1 MPARSNPFYTYQNPE
16 IGQGFDGLAAIMTSS
31 GGRQS
36 STAPRPPSPNAI
48 ALADKYRAETQGI
61 ITKNQALETP
71 PAMLAELFMSG
82 GKVADDPFERNPN
95 YNPDQQVGLPADFD
109 LTTPMPVAEYQPMF
123 QSGRSAQ
130 EKMGMAIQEAL
141 VRGIKADEIAK
152 LFAQGG
158 YLANV
163 NAGTPE
169 AGMPYMPLF
178 GSAPTTSTAL
188 TVDQQNKMSARDAG
202 EAKAQAEAV
211 ARIQGVNSAN
221 VANIN
226 QAGQDRRFANKPP
239 GSTGAGGR
247 APTIPAVTPAT
258 IKGMTNVVNERLK
271 GLGFKDV
278 DPRVVDGL
286 VSVASQRY
294 QDPNVAFKNPA
305 AAVDTVLNDLN
316 AGTLPGFESATQ
328 PGGFF
333 SRDKKTLSR
342 NAPAPAPAPA
352 TPAPATRPLK
362 TAPAET
368 MSKARDAIARGADRN
383 TVIERMRQ
391 NGFDPKGL

>member
-1 MPARSNPFYTYQNPE
+1 MPARSNPFYTYQDKA
-16 IGQGFDGLAAIMTSS
+16 IGQGFDGLAALMVGS
-31 GGRQS
+31 QQA
-36 STAPRPPSPNAI
+36 APKAPAPNTV
-48 ALADKYRAETQGI
+48 ALADKYRAETAGI
-61 ITKNQALETP
+61 ISKNDALNTP
-71 PAMLAELFMSG
+71 PAMLAELFLSG

-123 QSGRSAQ
+123 QPGRSAN
-130 EKMGMAIQEAL
+130 EKVGLAIQEAL

-188 TVDQQNKMSARDAG
+188 TVDQQNKMSARDAA
-202 EAKAQAEAV
+202 ESQAQAFGV
-211 ARIQGVNSAN
+211 ARIQGQNSAN

-226 QAGQDRRFANKPP
+226 QAGQTARFNNKPP
-239 GSTGAGGR
+239 KAAGGTKPP
-247 APTIPAVTPAT
+247 ATPAVTPTT
-258 IKGMTNVVNERLK
+258 IKGMTNVLTQRLK
-271 GLGFKDV
+271 DMGFSSV
-278 DPRVVDGL
+278 DQRVIDGL

-294 QDPNVAFKNPA
+294 QDPNSAFKNPA

-342 NAPAPAPAPA
+342 TAPAPAPAPA
-352 TPAPATRPLK
+352 TPAPAAKPLK
-362 TAPAET
+362 PAPAET

>member
-1 MPARSNPFYTYQNPE
+1 MPARSNPFYTYQDPALR
-16 IGQGFDGLAAIMTSS
+16 QGFDGLAAIMTGGDQRSS
-31 GGRQS
+31 AANR
-36 STAPRPPSPNAI
+36 APAPNAV
-48 ALADKYRAETQGI
+48 ALADKYRAETAGI
-61 ITKNQALETP
+61 ISKNDALNTP
-71 PAMLAELFMSG
+71 PAMLAELFLSG

-109 LTTPMPVAEYQPMF
+109 LTTPTPVAEYQPMF
-123 QSGRSAQ
+123 QPGRSAN
-130 EKMGMAIQEAL
+130 EKVGLAIQEAL

-178 GSAPTTSTAL
+178 GQTPTTSTAL
-188 TVDQQNKMSARDAG
+188 TVGRQDAMSSRDAD
-202 EAKAQAEAV
+202 EARTQAESV
-211 ARIQGVNSAN
+211 ARIQGTNSAN

-226 QAGQDRRFANKPP
+226 QAGQTFRSTNKP
-239 GSTGAGGR
+239 AGGGKPP
-247 APTIPAVTPAT
+247 ATPAVTPTT
-258 IKGMTNVVNERLK
+258 IKGMTNVLTQRLK
-271 GLGFKDV
+271 DLGFSSV

-294 QDPNVAFKNPA
+294 QDPNSAFKNPA
-305 AAVDTVLNDLN
+305 AAVDMVLSELSS
-316 AGTLPGFESATQ
+316 GTLPGFESATQ

-342 NAPAPAPAPA
+342 NAPASAPKQD
-352 TPAPATRPLK
+352 PL
-362 TAPAET
+362 AA
-368 MSKARDAIARGADRN
+368 ARDAIARGANKDAVMKRLR
-383 TVIERMRQ
+383 E
-391 NGFDPKGL
+391 NGIDPKGL

>member
-1 MPARSNPFYTYQNPE
+1 MPARSNPFYTYQDPALR
-16 IGQGFDGLAAIMTSS
+16 QGFDGLAAIMTGSGTQSS
-31 GGRQS
+31 G
-36 STAPRPPSPNAI
+36 TARAPAPNAV

-82 GKVADDPFERNPN
+82 GKVVDDPMLRNPN
-95 YNPDQQVGLPADFD
+95 YNPDQQVGLSANFD
-109 LTTPMPVAEYQPMF
+109 LTTPMPVADYEPMF
-123 QSGRSAQ
+123 QPGRSAQ

-169 AGMPYMPLF
+169 AGMPFMPLF
-178 GSAPTTSTAL
+178 GQTPTTNTAL
-188 TVDQQNKMSARDAG
+188 TVGRQDAMSARDAA
-202 EAKAQAEAV
+202 ESKDQAEAV
-211 ARIQGVNSAN
+211 ARIQGANSAN
-221 VANIN
+221 VARIN
-226 QAGQDRRFANKPP
+226 QEGQTLRFNNKPP
-239 GSTGAGGR
+239 KAGGGTKPP
-247 APTIPAVTPAT
+247 ATPAVTPTT
-258 IKGMTNVVNERLK
+258 IKGMTNVLNQRLK
-271 GLGFKDV
+271 DMGFSNV

-294 QDPNVAFKNPA
+294 QDPNSAFKNPA

-328 PGGFF
+328 PGGIF

-342 NAPAPAPAPA
+342 TAPAPAPAPT
-352 TPAPATRPLK
+352 TPAPAAKPLK
-362 TAPAET
+362 PA
-368 MSKARDAIARGADRN
+368 SDKDIANARNAIARGAPKDA
-383 TVIERMRQ
+383 VIQRMRE
-391 NGFDPKGL
+391 NGIDPKGL